1 MLLRVQLNRPFGGFV
16 CWKNIPGKRATI
28 KSKIERL
35 KARSNNFKRE
45 KDWTCRPAFKE
56 EVPSVDHRPEYP
68 YYTITQRRVLWEKVI
83 FFLRKWIRKSPHLG
97 TKVDKISF
105 IHLKWKLGVDGES
118 NVDKRWSTRMTI
130 CLFVSVFVLVFI
142 FEFVLLFIFVFVC
155 VLVYL
160 SPLRLL
166 ICICLH

>member
-1 MLLRVQLNRPFGGFV
+1 MTSDHIQCDNLCNWTDLLEVSSAERTSLENGPWSNHFGQII
-16 CWKNIPGKRATI
+16 WKER
-28 KSKIERL
+28 KIEPVDQRS
-35 KARSNNFKRE
+35 KRKFQVWIIARNIL
-45 KDWTCRPAFKE
+45 T
-56 EVPSVDHRPEYP
+56 
-68 YYTITQRRVLWEKVI
+68 TQSPRGGSCGKKVI
-83 FFLRKWIRKSPHLG
+83 FFLLKWIRKSTHLG

-130 CLFVSVFVLVFI
+130 CLFVFEFVLVLVFI
-142 FEFVLLFIFVFVC
+142 FAFVC